1 MFFSKNISK
10 ELIAATTLFN
20 LTKFSFSKD
29 ILISTLFNRNINGN
43 EYLNEFNEL
52 AIGYKFDTNISVKEY
67 LEDIQARFDEIK
79 NFAFYPLTNNKTIE
93 FKSEIL
99 FNWDNAKVNLSEY
112 KLVLSVIEGE
122 NGTTL
127 NIEYD
132 SSYYSDEIIEAF
144 LDGVNVLLTKFKENP
159 EELLKNISICK
170 NIDKDEGFT
179 IELANEGVIKDIFE
193 RWVNDEPNKTILYA
207 DDGEFTYA
215 ELNEKS
221 NRIANALIKKG
232 CEIEDKVMFMMK
244 RDSSLIASVLGIIKA
259 GCAFIPIDPKY
270 PEERINQVLE
280 DSDSKFVIVSD
291 DIEYNGKNAINVNEL
306 LKEEDVSNP
315 NINLTPENLA
325 FLIYTSGSTGK
336 PKGVML
342 THMGI
347 SNYIANHPLNMPI
360 YALVNNCNKMISIS
374 TVSFIV
380 FLREIFGTILNGMP
394 VVFANDEES
403 INPLELAKLFDKT
416 GADAFGSTPTRLLE
430 YLKLE
435 EIQDKV
441 AKCKFMI
448 VGGEGFPPRLYN
460 VIREYSDCEIYN
472 SYGPTEVTIAS
483 HGKLIDS
490 SIVTAGFPMLN
501 VVDKV
506 MDIDGNELP
515 PYVTGELYVGGAGIA
530 RGYCNNEEL
539 TNKVYGVKWY

>member
-1 MFFSKNISK
+1 MM
-10 ELIAATTLFN
+10 
-20 LTKFSFSKD
+20 
-29 ILISTLFNRNINGN
+29 
-43 EYLNEFNEL
+43 
-52 AIGYKFDTNISVKEY
+52 
-67 LEDIQARFDEIK
+67 
-79 NFAFYPLTNNKTIE
+79 
-93 FKSEIL
+93 
-99 FNWDNAKVNLSEY
+99 VNLHMW
-112 KLVLSVIEGE
+112 
-122 NGTTL
+122 
-127 NIEYD
+127 
-132 SSYYSDEIIEAF
+132 SY
-144 LDGVNVLLTKFKENP
+144 
-159 EELLKNISICK
+159 
-170 NIDKDEGFT
+170 
-179 IELANEGVIKDIFE
+179 
-193 RWVNDEPNKTILYA
+193 
-207 DDGEFTYA
+207 
-215 ELNEKS
+215 EKS

-244 RDSSLIASVLGIIKA
+244 RDSNLIASVLGIIKA

-360 YALVNNCNKMISIS
+360 YALVNNCSKMISIS

-380 FLREIFGTILNGMP
+380 FLREIFGTIMNGMP

-416 GADAFGSTPTRLLE
+416 GVDAFGSTPTRLLE

-448 VGGEGFPPRLYN
+448 VGGEGFPPRLYD
-460 VIREYSDCEIYN
+460 VIRKCSDCEIYN

-539 TNKVYGVKWY
+539 TNKVFMELNGINYYNTGDLAKKDESSEVYVLGRNDTQIKLRGLRIELSEIEDTIANYSGINSVKVMVKEVNGVEHL